1 MSDALTVETVLF
13 IDDHP
18 AWTAILE
25 GRVIIALMRLGRT
38 ASAIR
43 CTDLASGLNVAGKSP
58 ISIVFLDLTLRDS
71 VGLATLRAVRTA
83 LPHARI
89 FVVSG
94 ASQPARM
101 QAVLRSGADAFIPK
115 DLAEADLDLAL
126 HEALAHGFYAP
137 AAMIAPARLISS
149 AELRVLQA
157 AAEGKRDRQIST
169 ELHMSV
175 NTVET
180 HMKKLFREFD
190 VANRVQLV
198 TVARQEGYVD

>member
-1 MSDALTVETVLF
+1 MNDAPSIETVLF

-18 AWTAILE
+18 AWTTILE
-25 GRVIIALMRLGRT
+25 GRVLATLSRLGRA

-43 CTDLASGLNVAGKSP
+43 CTDLASSLSEADKRA
-58 ISIVFLDLTLRDS
+58 IEIVFLDLTLRDS
-71 VGLATLRAVRTA
+71 AGLATLRSVRAAVPQA
-83 LPHARI
+83 KV

-101 QAVLRSGADAFIPK
+101 QAVLRFGADAFIPK
-115 DLAEADLDLAL
+115 DLAEPDLEKAL

-137 AAMIAPARLISS
+137 PAMLAPARSVS
-149 AELRVLQA
+149 ETELRVLQA
-157 AAEGKRDRQIST
+157 AADGKRDRQIST

-180 HMKKLFREFD
+180 HMKKLFRCFD
-190 VANRVQLV
+190 VATRVQLV
-198 TVARQEGYVD
+198 TMARQEGYVD